1 MRNAAEAVT
10 GRAGPVQSFAA
21 SLAAVTVRIVEHI
34 VTPPLGHRVTSDT
47 DVVVELVTAQDTYA
61 SV

>member
-1 MRNAAEAVT
+1 M
-10 GRAGPVQSFAA
+10 GWAGSVQSFAA